1 MEEKLIVLRDESGL
15 QELKNYLSSSDYIA
29 FDTETTGVDK
39 GSKIIGFSFSADTDK
54 AYYAILSYWD
64 LESQSLKDTPLAKHA
79 KNLVSYLV
87 GKNLIMHN
95 AVFDC
100 WMVENNYQVK
110 LIKYVHTDTMIL
122 AHLLDESRHNGLKEL
137 GVSIFGEDAKL
148 EQTLMKESVTKNGGV
163 LTKAKYELYKADAE
177 LIGRYGAKD
186 TILTL
191 KLFYHLVPQ
200 LEEEGLFDFFY
211 KDESMRLLRGPTYH
225 LNTSGLMVDLDALK
239 KLKGELEAECMEL
252 KAFIYR
258 QITPHVQDKYPG
270 TSPTKTFNIG
280 SGKQLAWLLF
290 ERLGN
295 EFHTVTK
302 EGRNLCKALGLKLPY
317 NAKAKRELIR
327 LVKESKGKIYEAS
340 KFNPKTKKMSRPKK
354 VGDIWNYLGADKAV
368 LALFSKKYEW
378 VAKLLEYSKS
388 LKLLT
393 TYVEGIEERIQY
405 GIIRPSFLQH
415 GTTSGRY
422 SCKNPNFQNL
432 PRKDKRVKGCIIAR
446 PGNVFVGADQS
457 QLEPRVFASYSQD
470 ERLLACFESGD
481 DFYSVIGAEVF
492 DKYDCSMKKDEA
504 GSFAEKYPDY
514 RDASKV
520 VALSAT
526 YGTTAPKMAPA
537 LGKSMQEAQEII
549 DNYFER
555 FPSVHKFMLET
566 HKEVMSAGR
575 VTSIFG
581 RPRRM
586 EAATK
591 IPRAFPNVEH
601 AKLPYEFRKFLNL
614 GVNHKIQSTGAS
626 IMNRG
631 AIGVTDDIEALA
643 AQDPR
648 WEKVRVIS
656 QIHDELILEGPEAL
670 KDDMAA
676 ILKDRMEN
684 TVELPGVKLIAEPKI
699 AYNLKDLK

>member
-1 MEEKLIVLRDESGL
+1 MEEKLIVLKDESGL
-15 QELKNYLSSSDYIA
+15 EELKNYIKSSDYIA
-29 FDTETTGVDK
+29 FDTETTGVQK
-39 GSKIIGFSFSADTDK
+39 GSKIIGFSFSAHTDL

-64 LESQSLKDTPLAKHA
+64 VEKGVMLDTPLAKHA
-79 KNLVSYLV
+79 KDLVSLLI
-87 GKNLIMHN
+87 GKDLIMHN
-95 AVFDC
+95 AIFDC

-110 LIKYVHTDTMIL
+110 LIKHVHTDTMIL
-122 AHLLDESRHNGLKEL
+122 AHLLDETRLNGLKEL
-137 GVSIFGEDAKL
+137 GVSLFGEDAKH
-148 EQTLMKESVTKNGGV
+148 EQTLMKESVQNNGGT
-163 LTKAKYELYKADAE
+163 LTRTKYELYKADAN

-191 KLFYHLVPQ
+191 KLFYHLVPL
-200 LEEEGLFDFFY
+200 LEEEGLMDFFY
-211 KDESMRLLRGPTYH
+211 KDESMPLLKGPTYH
-225 LNTSGLMVDLDALK
+225 LNTSGLKVDTDALK

-258 QITPHVQDKYPG
+258 QITPHVEEKYPG
-270 TSPTKTFNIG
+270 TKPTNTFNIG

-290 ERLGN
+290 VKLGN

-302 EGRNLCKALGLKLPY
+302 EGRNLCTALGLKLPY
-317 NAKAKRELIR
+317 TNKAKREFKS
-327 LVKESKGKIYEAS
+327 LVIEGKGRIYEAS
-340 KFNPKTKKMSRPKK
+340 KFNYKTKKMSRPKK
-354 VGDIWNYLGADKAV
+354 IGELWNYLGADKTV
-368 LALFSKKYEW
+368 LALFAKKYEW

-393 TYVEGIEERIQY
+393 TYVEGIEERMQY

-432 PRKDKRVKGCIIAR
+432 PRKDKRVKACIIAR

-492 DKYDCSMKKDEA
+492 DKYDCSMKKDEK
-504 GSFAEKYPDY
+504 GSFAEKYPDE

-555 FPSVHKFMLET
+555 FPSVLGFMLEA
-566 HKEVMSAGR
+566 HKEVMANGR
-575 VTSIFG
+575 VTSLFG

-586 EAATK
+586 EAAK
-591 IPRAFPNVEH
+591 RIPTAFPNVPH

-631 AIGVTDDIEALA
+631 AIGVTQDIESLA
-643 AQDPR
+643 KSDPR
-648 WEKVRVIS
+648 WDRVKIIS
-656 QIHDELILEGPEAL
+656 QIHDELILEGPEEL
-670 KDDMAA
+670 KNEMAA

-684 TVELPGVKLIAEPKI
+684 TTVLPGVKLHADPKI
-699 AYNLKDLK
+699 ALNLRDLK